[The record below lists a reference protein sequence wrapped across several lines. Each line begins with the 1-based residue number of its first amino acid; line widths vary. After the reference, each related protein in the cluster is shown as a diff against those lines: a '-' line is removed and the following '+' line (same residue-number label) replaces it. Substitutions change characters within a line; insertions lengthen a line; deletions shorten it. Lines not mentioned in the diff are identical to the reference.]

1 MVVGILGGK
10 SMRGVRSLMAV
21 VLAILAVCLISVPAF
36 SGEHPWDS
44 DGNQSGSSGESNLPY
59 DSTKGSAVIL
69 SSSVGP
75 DEGGQTVRSSSTYS
89 MMSLVFHVS
98 YYVAERVFTSQYGTG
113 ARVSTAVRK
122 SGR

>member
-21 VLAILAVCLISVPAF
+21 FLATLAVCLISVPAF

-44 DGNQSGSSGESNLPY
+44 DGNQSGSSGEEGLPY

-69 SSSVGP
+69 SSSISP
-75 DEGGQTVRSSSTYS
+75 DGGGQTVLSSSS
-89 MMSLVFHVS
+89 NSLMSLVFQVS
-98 YYVAERVFTSQYGTG
+98 YYVAERVFTSQYGAG

-122 SGR
+122 FSR